1 MCWAARFG
9 DTCREPSHGFRY
21 TYKRTS
27 LNAARFR
34 RDSSLILIRSCA
46 KRILYA
52 EFSFTAECIGLP
64 GRRDLR
70 LEA

>member
-1 MCWAARFG
+1 MCLAARFG
-9 DTCREPSHGFRY
+9 DTCRETPHGFRD

-27 LNAARFR
+27 TNAARWR
-34 RDSSLILIRSCA
+34 RDPSRILIRSRV

-52 EFSFTAECIGLP
+52 EFSYTAECIGLP